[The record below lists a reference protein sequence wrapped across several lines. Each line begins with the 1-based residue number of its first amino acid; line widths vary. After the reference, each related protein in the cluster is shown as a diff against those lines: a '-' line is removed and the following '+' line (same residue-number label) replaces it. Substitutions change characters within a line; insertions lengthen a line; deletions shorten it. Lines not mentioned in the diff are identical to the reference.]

1 MAFFDWSD
9 ELATGI
15 QKIDDQHRK
24 LIELASRG
32 LPALW
37 IPVTSGGTTGPV
49 TMAGNVVAL
58 LVGFHWLN
66 LDSFERGIRRPMWL
80 DIGIVLLAAGFVP
93 YYLYKT
99 RPEGRRGRAIMG
111 FFALIGTCIIASAIG
126 AMAMMSLQGAPPAA

>member
-1 MAFFDWSD
+1 MNPSERPVPLRKQRALVTLVGVSLVLGVIDAAF
-9 ELATGI
+9 AA
-15 QKIDDQHRK
+15 R
-24 LIELASRG
+24 
-32 LPALW
+32 LPADGARFA
-37 IPVTSGGTTGPV
+37 I
-49 TMAGNVVAL
+49 TMAGNIVAL

-66 LDSFERGIRRPMWL
+66 LDSFERGIRRPVWL

-99 RPEGRRGRAIMG
+99 RPTGRRGRAIMG